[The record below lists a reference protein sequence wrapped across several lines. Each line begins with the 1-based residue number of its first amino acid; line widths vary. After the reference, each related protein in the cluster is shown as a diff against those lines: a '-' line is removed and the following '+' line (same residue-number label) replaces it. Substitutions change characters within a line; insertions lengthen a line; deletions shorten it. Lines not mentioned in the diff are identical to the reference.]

1 MFTILHFFLCF
12 IRLGPVLDV
21 WLPLWLVMRGA
32 TSLPL
37 LVLKKKSLPLLEVIE
52 SSSKILVDRTHKGL
66 QLLSLNAKL
75 THG

>member
-37 LVLKKKSLPLLEVIE
+37 LVLKKKKSTT
-52 SSSKILVDRTHKGL
+52 SRSD
-66 QLLSLNAKL
+66 
-75 THG
+75 